1 MAVRDAA
8 RTSLAGRLGP
18 RLASVIGG
26 KHTIPN
32 KNPVRAVR
40 ERKGREKQYISL
52 EGRNIVLEAL
62 RAGRE
67 IRTIYIDEGIKSN
80 EKTDEI
86 AHRAAEAGVLVEAV
100 GRQRLDRMST
110 TGSHQG
116 VIALAA
122 GRPRMTLKE
131 LLDSLDGV
139 KDPLLVVLGEVM
151 YEQNVGA
158 ILRTAD
164 GAGVDG
170 VIIPPRRSAPLSA
183 AVSRISMGASEY
195 IPVIHESPMSAL
207 SLMRREGIM
216 LYGVEAEGDAA
227 YYDADLTGAVAF
239 VFGGEDK
246 GLSTTVR
253 DKCDRVLSIPL
264 AGRITSLNVGVSVAV
279 VLYEKVR
286 QESVIRGR

>member
-1 MAVRDAA
+1 MRD
-8 RTSLAGRLGP
+8 
-18 RLASVIGG
+18 
-26 KHTIPN
+26 
-32 KNPVRAVR
+32 
-40 ERKGREKQYISL
+40 RKGHEKQLVAL
-52 EGRNIVLEAL
+52 EGRNVVLEAL

-67 IRTIYIDEGIKSN
+67 IRTIYVDEAIHASGKIDEIVQ
-80 EKTDEI
+80 
-86 AHRAAEAGVLVEAV
+86 RAQAAGVVLATV
-100 GRQRLDRMST
+100 GRERLDRMSA

-116 VIALAA
+116 VIGLAA
-122 GRPRMTLKE
+122 ARPRMTLKE
-131 LLDSLDGV
+131 LLTSLAGV
-139 KDPLLVVLGEVM
+139 KNPLLVVLGEVM

-216 LYGVEAEGDAA
+216 TFGVEAQGDAA

-246 GLSTTVR
+246 GLSVTVR
-253 DKCDRVLSIPL
+253 SKCDRILSIPL
-264 AGRITSLNVGVSVAV
+264 AGRITSLNVSVSVGV

-286 QESVIRGR
+286 QESVLRAR

>member
-1 MAVRDAA
+1 MV
-8 RTSLAGRLGP
+8 GRWW
-18 RLASVIGG
+18 S
-26 KHTIPN
+26 
-32 KNPVRAVR
+32 
-40 ERKGREKQYISL
+40 RKADMRNRSSHEKQYIPL
-52 EGRNIVLEAL
+52 EGRNVVLEAL

-67 IRTIYIDEGIKSN
+67 IRVLYIDEGME
-80 EKTDEI
+80 EKGKIDEI
-86 AHRAAEAGVLVEAV
+86 IRLAGTGGISLSAV
-100 GRQRLDRMST
+100 RREKLDRMSS

-116 VIALAA
+116 VIAMAA
-122 GRPRMTLKE
+122 ARPRVTLKE
-131 LLDSLDGV
+131 LLGSLSGV

-170 VIIPPRRSAPLSA
+170 VIIPSRRSAPLSA

-195 IPVIHESPMSAL
+195 IPIIHESPTSAL

-216 LYGVEAEGDAA
+216 IFGVEAQGDID
-227 YYDADLTGAVAF
+227 YYNADLTGPAAF

-246 GLSTTVR
+246 GLSMTIR
-253 DKCDRVLSIPL
+253 NKCDRVLSIPL
-264 AGRITSLNVGVSVAV
+264 AGRITSLNVGISVGI

-286 QESVIRGR
+286 QQSSVRSR

>member
-1 MAVRDAA
+1 MRN
-8 RTSLAGRLGP
+8 RSG
-18 RLASVIGG
+18 
-26 KHTIPN
+26 H
-32 KNPVRAVR
+32 
-40 ERKGREKQYISL
+40 EKQYIPL
-52 EGRNIVLEAL
+52 EGRNVVLEAL

-67 IRTIYIDEGIKSN
+67 IRVLYIDEGME
-80 EKTDEI
+80 EKGKIDEI
-86 AHRAAEAGVLVEAV
+86 IRLAGTRGITLSAV
-100 GRQRLDRMST
+100 RREKLDRMSE

-116 VIALAA
+116 VIAMAA
-122 GRPRMTLKE
+122 ARPRVTLKE
-131 LLDSLDGV
+131 LLGSLPGV

-170 VIIPPRRSAPLSA
+170 VIIPSRRSAPLSA

-195 IPVIHESPMSAL
+195 IPIIHESPTSAL

-216 LYGVEAEGDAA
+216 IFGVEAQGDID
-227 YYDADLTGAVAF
+227 YYNADLTGPAAF

-246 GLSTTVR
+246 GLSMTIR
-253 DKCDRVLSIPL
+253 NKCDRVLSIPL
-264 AGRITSLNVGVSVAV
+264 AGRITSLNVGISVGI

-286 QESVIRGR
+286 QQSSVRSR

>member
-1 MAVRDAA
+1 MRD
-8 RTSLAGRLGP
+8 G
-18 RLASVIGG
+18 
-26 KHTIPN
+26 
-32 KNPVRAVR
+32 
-40 ERKGREKQYISL
+40 KGREKQYITL
-52 EGRNIVLEAL
+52 EGRNVVLEAL

-67 IRTIYIDEGIKSN
+67 IRTIYVDEVIQASGKIG
-80 EKTDEI
+80 EI
-86 AHRAAEAGVLVEAV
+86 ADRAEAAGVALAAV
-100 GRQRLDRMST
+100 GRERLDRMSA

-122 GRPRMTLKE
+122 DRPRMTLKE
-131 LLDSLDGV
+131 LLTSLTGV

-216 LYGVEAEGDAA
+216 IFGVEAEGDAA

-253 DKCDRVLSIPL
+253 GKCDRILSIPL
-264 AGRITSLNVGVSVAV
+264 AGRITSLNVGVSVGV

-286 QESVIRGR
+286 QEFLIKR

>member
-1 MAVRDAA
+1 MRD
-8 RTSLAGRLGP
+8 RAG
-18 RLASVIGG
+18 
-26 KHTIPN
+26 H
-32 KNPVRAVR
+32 
-40 ERKGREKQYISL
+40 EKQFIPL
-52 EGRNIVLEAL
+52 EGRNVVLEAL

-67 IRTIYIDEGIKSN
+67 IRTLYIDEGMEVRGKI
-80 EKTDEI
+80 DEI
-86 AHRAAEAGVLVEAV
+86 VRLAGAGGITLAAVRREK
-100 GRQRLDRMST
+100 LDRMSE

-116 VIALAA
+116 VIAFAA
-122 GRPRMTLKE
+122 SRPRVTLKE
-131 LLDSLDGV
+131 LITSLSGV

-195 IPVIHESPMSAL
+195 IPIIHESPTSAL

-216 LYGVEAEGDAA
+216 LFGVEAEGDIV
-227 YYDADLTGAVAF
+227 YYNADLTGAAAF

-246 GLSTTVR
+246 GLSMTIR
-253 DKCDRVLSIPL
+253 NKCDRILSIPL
-264 AGRITSLNVGVSVAV
+264 AGRITSLNIGISVGV

-286 QESVIRGR
+286 QESRIRNR